1 MDSIDCGKTEFIKQ
15 FPVPRETIHR
25 LGAYAGL
32 LIAWNEKF
40 NLVSASTL
48 PQIWTRHFLDS
59 AQLAAYIPSSS
70 SSIAD
75 MGSGAGLPGLV
86 LSILCP
92 QIEVHLIESTGK
104 KADFLRL
111 VAAELAL
118 KAIVH
123 QERIEAIR
131 DLQVDIVTARALKA
145 LPELLSYAK
154 PLLRKDSFCL
164 FPKGKNA
171 DAELTAAKKYW
182 TFSCER
188 HQSQSDS
195 SGSILKISDIKIL
208 RSRKR

>member
-1 MDSIDCGKTEFIKQ
+1 MDNLDCGKTEFIKQ

-25 LGAYAGL
+25 LESYADL
-32 LIAWNEKF
+32 LISWNERF
-40 NLVSASTL
+40 NLVAASTL
-48 PQIWTRHFLDS
+48 PQLWTRHFLDS
-59 AQLAAYIPSSS
+59 AQLTAHIPSSA

-75 MGSGAGLPGLV
+75 MGSGAGLPGLI
-86 LSILCP
+86 LAILCP
-92 QIEVHLIESTGK
+92 QGEVHLIESTGK

-111 VAAELAL
+111 VATELAL
-118 KAIVH
+118 KVVVH

-154 PLLRKDSFCL
+154 PLLKKDSFCL

-182 TFSCER
+182 TFACER